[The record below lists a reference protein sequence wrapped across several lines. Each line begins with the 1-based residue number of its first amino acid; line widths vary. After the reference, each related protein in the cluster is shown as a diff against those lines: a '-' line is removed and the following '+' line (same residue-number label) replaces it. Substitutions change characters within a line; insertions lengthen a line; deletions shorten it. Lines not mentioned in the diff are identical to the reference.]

1 MSLLQL
7 IEHINVAVAFSLNKC
22 LLFAQARAMEDKME
36 MKLIKSSHAVGESN
50 FHIQLTP
57 AYRQDIFWDEQV
69 SELTLAFIAE
79 KLIECRVVLLG
90 YGFGPEHL
98 HLFLANVRFVGEAEL
113 VRKIK
118 GYSSYKMRKHF
129 RNLFSDKLWGKK
141 FWTEGHFY
149 RSVGAVNYETM
160 KLYVEESQE
169 KHWEKRQIKQDKAI
183 VMQRNLFSF

>member
-1 MSLLQL
+1 M
-7 IEHINVAVAFSLNKC
+7 
-22 LLFAQARAMEDKME
+22 KME
-36 MKLIKSSHAVGESN
+36 LIKSSHAVGESN

-57 AYRQDIFWDEQV
+57 AYRQDIFIDEQV
-69 SELTLAFIAE
+69 SELTLAYIVE
-79 KLIECRVVLLG
+79 KLIECKVVLLG

-98 HLFLANVRFVGEAEL
+98 HLFVANVRFVSEAEL

-129 RNLFSDKLWGKK
+129 KSLFSTKLWGKK

-160 KLYVEESQE
+160 KQYVEESQE
-169 KHWEKRQIKQDKAI
+169 KHWEKKPVQQNKAI
-183 VMQRNLFSF
+183 VLQKNLFDF